1 MKKIIENGERVATI
15 TLDGSECE
23 VVFSSNYSVFNVRSS
38 GDVVVALESGK
49 AKGDDGTML
58 CKSGEPVFYPHMRKL
73 NKLYLTGSGEVT
85 VFASNEPIPLF
96 KSALTGTSGGI
107 ITAYAECDCL
117 DIPNIF
123 VDNVEVIEA
132 VSLNLNSSE
141 EENE

>member
-23 VVFSSNYSVFNVRSS
+23 VVFSNNYSVFNVRSS

-58 CKSGEPVFYPHMRKL
+58 CKSGEPVCYPHMREQ

-96 KSALTGTSGGI
+96 KSALTNSGGGLP
-107 ITAYAECDCL
+107 AYAECDCL
-117 DIPNIF
+117 SLEPFITDD
-123 VDNVEVIEA
+123 VDTVEA
-132 VSLNLNSSE
+132 VGEINLIE